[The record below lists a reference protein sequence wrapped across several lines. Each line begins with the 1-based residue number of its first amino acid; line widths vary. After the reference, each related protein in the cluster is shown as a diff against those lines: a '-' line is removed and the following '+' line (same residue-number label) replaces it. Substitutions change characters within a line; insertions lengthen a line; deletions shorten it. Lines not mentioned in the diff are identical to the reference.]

1 MSQARF
7 VPMRRIFRG
16 AALAALCALAAGCGS
31 SGLPVMSAS
40 QVNTGLASGYLVG
53 AGDKLKVTVF
63 DEEPLTGEYDVGTG
77 GAISLPLLEPIVVKD
92 MTPAQVAKLIEEKLS
107 AGGYVLYPRVS
118 VDILEYRPFY
128 ILGEVN
134 EPGEY
139 PHGGELTLS
148 QAVAKAG
155 GYTPRAQKNAV
166 VLKRQDWAESRLIK
180 LGEATTLQIAPG
192 DTIIVQES
200 FF

>member
-7 VPMRRIFRG
+7 VPMRGFFKG
-16 AALAALCALAAGCGS
+16 VGLAALCALAAACGS
-31 SGLPVMSAS
+31 SGLAVMSAS
-40 QVNTGLASGYLVG
+40 QVNSGLASGYLIG

-77 GAISLPLLEPIVVKD
+77 GAISLPLLEPVMVKN
-92 MTPAQVAKLIEEKLS
+92 MTPSQVAQLIEEKLTV
-107 AGGYVLYPRVS
+107 GGYVLYPRVS

-134 EPGEY
+134 APGEY

-155 GYTPRAQKNAV
+155 GYTPRAKKNAV
-166 VLKRQDWAESRLIK
+166 VLKRQDWVEGKLIQ
-180 LGEATTLQIAPG
+180 LGKTTTLQIAPG